1 VRAAVVVPLKRFDTA
16 KARLAPALEPTE
28 RARLARALALGVL
41 AAAAPLYTL
50 VVCEDDEVADFARDH
65 GAEPLLTPGLGLS
78 GAVEAGVAELAR
90 RGYDHA
96 VVAHGDLPFVASLSA
111 LEVLEGGVTVA
122 PDRRV
127 AGSNVVA
134 VPTTAGFRFCYGP
147 RSYER
152 HREEARRLGLSFR
165 TVHDWRFAL
174 DLDLPADLDA
184 ARRALSGGVTAAGTT
199 SSARAATAAALVRRA
214 GAAVAG

>member
-1 VRAAVVVPLKRFDTA
+1 MRAGVVVPLKRFDAA
-16 KARLAPALEPTE
+16 KARLSSALSPGE
-28 RARLARALALGVL
+28 RASLARALAAGVL
-41 AAAAPLYTL
+41 AAAAPLTAL
-50 VVCEDDEVADFARDH
+50 VVCEDDEVARFARDH
-65 GAEPLLTPGLGLS
+65 GAQPLLTPGLGLS

-90 RGYDHA
+90 HGYDHA
-96 VVAHGDLPFVASLSA
+96 IVAHGDLPLVAPLAA

-134 VPTTAGFRFCYGP
+134 VPTRAGFRFRYGP
-147 RSYER
+147 RSYDR
-152 HREEARRLGLSFR
+152 HREEARRLGLAFR

-184 ARRALSGGVTAAGTT
+184 ARLVLGEGPGPLEAL
-199 SSARAATAAALVRRA
+199 ATASCPPGALA
-214 GAAVAG
+214 GGR